1 MSFYVM
7 LTDAYLFQKHIGRRE
22 GITDTFINYLIFK
35 LVLEV
40 SKSLIRIQA
49 NDNLG
54 DTTLKFK

>member
-1 MSFYVM
+1 M